1 MTDSR
6 CLVKLT
12 SNETADENMKMKYF
26 RAVQEA
32 ELWKQRYY
40 EVTNEKV
47 AQLRNIESSLM
58 VLEAKLQAERRD
70 IEKRLHKQYRT
81 IKEQKRKIAKLTTA
95 NQKLLTGMMKLS
107 QNSMISSKSTS
118 DASYQSHAPPNYKSV
133 NRVESQPIMRPSCKS
148 EFSPAHRSVKFE
160 DNLLR
165 HKGNS
170 KTHRSKS
177 LPMNKCVVRH
187 TTTC

>member
-1 MTDSR
+1 
-6 CLVKLT
+6 
-12 SNETADENMKMKYF
+12 MKMKYF

-58 VLEAKLQAERRD
+58 ILEAKLQAERRD
-70 IEKRLHKQYRT
+70 IEKKLHKQYRT

-107 QNSMISSKSTS
+107 QNSMISSKSATPDTS
-118 DASYQSHAPPNYKSV
+118 YHSHAPPNYKSV

-148 EFSPAHRSVKFE
+148 DFSPGQNHRSVKFE
-160 DNLLR
+160 DNSLR

-177 LPMNKCVVRH
+177 LPMNKYLVRH